1 MALYANII
9 LNNPSPE
16 VDRIFDY
23 EIPFE
28 LINAVMPGVRVKV
41 PFGNKNFLTEGY
53 CLDIKESTDVPEGK
67 IKLVS
72 KVMDNEPVISAEMI
86 ELAKW
91 MKEEYFTTLSQC
103 LKVMIPAGADLKN
116 KELAVF
122 INAGMDTVL
131 REIKDTENK
140 KSKQKQSLV
149 LKYLLEKG
157 EVSLSKLMKELNISR
172 SPISTLEKNGLIKID
187 YRRRQH
193 EFKNTEIKT
202 DEQKPILNSEQKMA
216 VEEILKG
223 DSQKPYLIFGITGSG
238 KTEVYISIIEE
249 LISKGK
255 QAVVL
260 VPEISLTP
268 LIVGRFK
275 NRFGERIGVTHS
287 RMSSGERYEVWQ
299 KAKNGEISIVI
310 GPRSAVFMPFKNLG
324 AIIIDEEH
332 ESSYKSDSSPRY
344 VTAEVAKKRC
354 ELNGAKLILGS
365 ATPLI
370 ESYYKAKKGEY
381 NLICLTKRAG
391 LGTLPRTEIVDMR
404 KELAEGNRSIFSRRL
419 FYAIKEK
426 LDKKEQIM
434 LFLNRRGYS
443 TFVSCRKCGYVMTCS
458 NCSVAYKYHYKGNFL
473 MCHYCGKKIN
483 VPTVCPKC
491 GSKYIKY
498 FGTGTQKIEEE
509 VRRYFPAARVL
520 RMDFD
525 TVAKKGSH
533 EKILSAFA
541 KREADILIGTQMI
554 AKGHDFENVSLVGI
568 MAADVSLNTGD
579 YRGSEVTFEL
589 ITQAAGRAGRGKNK
603 GDVVIQTYQPENY
616 AVKCAA
622 EQNYEQFF
630 KKECDVRKTM
640 DYPPFSEVFTAVFVG
655 KDENKIS
662 ERITAFADI
671 LRKKRENEEIY
682 KEIGIIGPSEAA
694 VYKIKNEYRM
704 TLIIKSES
712 REKIRNFIK
721 EGIAEYKESYRSSDV
736 MINLYL
742 AK

>member
-28 LINAVMPGVRVKV
+28 LINAVVPGVRVKV

-53 CLDIKESTDVPEGK
+53 CLDVKESTDVPEGK
-67 IKLVS
+67 IKLIS
-72 KVMDNEPVISAEMI
+72 KVMDSEPVISAEMI
-86 ELAKW
+86 KLAKW

-116 KELAVF
+116 TELAVF
-122 INAGMDTVL
+122 INADKETVL
-131 REIKDTENK
+131 NEVKKTENK
-140 KSKQKQSLV
+140 KSKQKQALV
-149 LKYLLEKG
+149 LQYLLEKG

-172 SPISTLEKNGLIKID
+172 SPITTLEKNGFIKID
-187 YRRRQH
+187 YRQRQH

-202 DEQKPILNSEQKMA
+202 DEQKPILNSEQKTA

-223 DSQKPYLIFGITGSG
+223 DNKKPYLIFGITGSG
-238 KTEVYISIIEE
+238 KTEVYISVIEK
-249 LISKGK
+249 LISQGK

-275 NRFGERIGVTHS
+275 KRFGEKIGVTHS
-287 RMSSGERYEVWQ
+287 RMSSGERYEVWK

-324 AIIIDEEH
+324 AVIIDEEH
-332 ESSYKSDSSPRY
+332 EGSYKSESSPRY
-344 VTAEVAKKRC
+344 ITAEVAEKRC
-354 ELNGAKLILGS
+354 SLSGAKLILGS

-381 NLICLTKRAG
+381 RLICLTKRAG
-391 LGTLPRTEIVDMR
+391 LGTLPRTETVDMR

-426 LDKKEQIM
+426 LEKKEQIM

-473 MCHYCGKKIN
+473 MCHYCGKKIS
-483 VPTVCPKC
+483 VPTICPKC

-509 VRRYFPAARVL
+509 VKRYFPMARVL

-525 TVAKKGSH
+525 TVSQKGSH

-568 MAADVSLNTGD
+568 MAADISLNTGD

-603 GDVVIQTYQPENY
+603 GDVVIQTYQPENF

-640 DYPPFSEVFTAVFVG
+640 DYPPFSDIITAVFVG
-655 KDENKIS
+655 KDENKVS
-662 ERITAFADI
+662 ERITAFTDI
-671 LRKKRENEEIY
+671 LRRMCKNEENYSDI
-682 KEIGIIGPSEAA
+682 KIIGPSEAA

-704 TLIIKSES
+704 TLILKNES
-712 REKIRNFIK
+712 REKLRNFIK
-721 EGIAEYKESYRSSDV
+721 DGIVKYKENYRSSDV